1 MEVQLKPTKKLA
13 ILTALS
19 LSLSLSANAQGVIGL
34 NDFFSQDYHY
44 SWSFYGGGA
53 RAAGLGN
60 AYTALS
66 NDVFATSWNP
76 AGMVDKEEIYLGF
89 DWNTFSPKGS
99 FDFDIG
105 ESSQRNINHNG
116 GDNNFFRNVGLTTP
130 LTIRDQKFV
139 IGVSHTRHF
148 DTYSLFADKIFPS
161 TPDNPNVTIER
172 DGGVK
177 SANFGIATRISESFS
192 MGVAANVYFGDVVV
206 DKNIIETYNNTATGF
221 QGTADFEL
229 RSRELDSFKLSGFNL
244 TVGGILEVGDNTR
257 LALTAKT
264 PFKMSFSNDVFSS
277 RFATTEGGPPA
288 NALLEPIFDITQAL
302 ASDTLLFSD
311 LESKVEI
318 PYSLALGWAQTW
330 SENFLTSMD
339 VEYQPFSKSNFLILE
354 STSITTTGRKITEFR
369 EEFADWKNTIQL
381 RAGAEYT
388 IKSRIGNIPLRTGF
402 GILPQPYR
410 DVDDYAFFYNG
421 FPVIPIIPYEDNA
434 VPGQLGVGLAYF
446 GHRDVDI
453 VFQNTGDQV
462 IAYSFSLGAGLHSPQ
477 RALDIAY
484 VYSTATRSYN
494 TSFAT
499 ELPDGYDP
507 TDFPLENLL
516 VLKQRSS
523 EVKNRDHKFIIS
535 FTGYF

>member
-1 MEVQLKPTKKLA
+1 MKPTKKLA

-19 LSLSLSANAQGVIGL
+19 LSLSVSANAQTGL
-34 NDFFSQDYHY
+34 NDLFSQDYHY

-99 FDFDIG
+99 FDFDIDG
-105 ESSQRNINHNG
+105 PSPGNIDHSG
-116 GDNNFFRNVGLTTP
+116 GANNFFRNVGLTAP
-130 LTIRDQKFV
+130 VTIRDQKFV
-139 IGVSHTRHF
+139 IGISQTRHF
-148 DTYSLFADKIFPS
+148 DTYSLFADNIFPS
-161 TPDNPNVTIER
+161 TPDNPDITIER

-206 DKNIIETYNNTATGF
+206 EKNTIETYNNTATGF

-229 RSRELDSFKLSGFNL
+229 FSRELDSFKLSGFNL
-244 TVGGILEVGDNTR
+244 TIGGILEMGDNTR

-288 NALLEPIFDITQAL
+288 KALEFPAFAIQTRTL
-302 ASDTLLFSD
+302 ASVEFIFSD
-311 LESKVEI
+311 VDSKVEI
-318 PYSLALGWAQTW
+318 PYSLALGWAQNW
-330 SENFLTSMD
+330 GENFLTSMD
-339 VEYQPFSKSNFLILE
+339 VEYQSFSGSKFLILD
-354 STSITTTGRKITEFR
+354 STTITSTGRKVNVFH
-369 EEFADWKNTIQL
+369 EEFSNWKNTLQL

-388 IKSRIGNIPLRTGF
+388 INSRLGNIPLRTGF

-410 DVDDYAFFYNG
+410 DVADYSVSYSGLSASSGGLRIPFETTDTPGLLNTGSAYN
-421 FPVIPIIPYEDNA
+421 A
-434 VPGQLGVGLAYF
+434 
-446 GHRDVDI
+446 HRDIDI
-453 VFQNTGDQV
+453 VFDNTGDQV

-477 RALDIAY
+477 RALDVAY
-484 VYSTATRSYN
+484 VYNTSTRSYT
-494 TSFAT
+494 TSAGVG
-499 ELPDGYDP
+499 LPSDYDR
-507 TDFPLENLL
+507 TDPLSDLTTDNLR
-516 VLKQRSS
+516 VS
-523 EVKNRDHKFIIS
+523 EVKSSDHKFIIS